1 MTSLKSFLSIFYL
14 ISTMAFFL
22 AIKSSSERF
31 YLRILHN
38 LFILLPPCLY
48 PLCLNLP
55 KSLSEVD
62 ESDDSLSKFYGTSAK
77 LTSAK
82 FLRVVLTV
90 FNQFVS

>member
-1 MTSLKSFLSIFYL
+1 MTPLKSFLSIFYL

-48 PLCLNLP
+48 PLCLC
-55 KSLSEVD
+55 LSQLDSED
-62 ESDDSLSKFYGTSAK
+62 SEDSLSKFYGTFAK

-90 FNQFVS
+90 FNQFVN